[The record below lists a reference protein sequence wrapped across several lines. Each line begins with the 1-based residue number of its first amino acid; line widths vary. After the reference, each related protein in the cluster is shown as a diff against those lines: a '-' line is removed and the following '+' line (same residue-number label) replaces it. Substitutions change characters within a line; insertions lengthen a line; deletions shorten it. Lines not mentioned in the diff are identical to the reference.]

1 MREQNGTWRMGHPG
15 YAHKHNSAL
24 PVKYISHLIS
34 PLSLLVA
41 DFFLG
46 GEKGGGGEMEGL
58 TPKYLLFLVL
68 KNEGASM
75 AGYCRWLA
83 LFLVYTSRTPPCA
96 FHSRILSLDSTE

>member
-1 MREQNGTWRMGHPG
+1 MRRQRNREVKDFAQECRVMREQNGTWRMGHPG

-46 GEKGGGGEMEGL
+46 GGRK
-58 TPKYLLFLVL
+58 
-68 KNEGASM
+68 
-75 AGYCRWLA
+75 AGVVRRR
-83 LFLVYTSRTPPCA
+83 V
-96 FHSRILSLDSTE
+96 